1 MSKKILFCFTIS
13 GGKADF
19 FDSISKYLESD
30 IEVVKLEYAGH
41 GERYREPFYQTLEE
55 LVDDLYPVIREKV
68 QKKEVAY
75 SFLGYSLGSIV
86 ASAMAQNIMKKREIG
101 APEALFLAA
110 HEPKQRIELETFSD
124 LEDNESVK
132 KRVISFGNVPD
143 RLIENKAYWR
153 VYLPIYRADFAMI
166 GRFDFG
172 SLERKEEIPVT
183 VFYSEEDVSFTR
195 IQKWDRIY
203 KKCDYVRYS
212 GSHFFII
219 EHCEKM
225 ADVIKQKMLKEL

>member
-1 MSKKILFCFTIS
+1 MNKKILFCFTIS

-41 GERYREPFYQTLEE
+41 GVRYREPFYQTLEE
-55 LVDDLYPVIREKV
+55 LMDDLYPIIREKV
-68 QKKEVAY
+68 KKKETMY
-75 SFLGYSLGSIV
+75 SFLGYSLGSVV
-86 ASAMAQNIMKKREIG
+86 ASAMAQRIMKKGEIV

-110 HEPKQRIELETFSD
+110 HEPRQRIELESFSD
-124 LEDNESVK
+124 MEESEMVK
-132 KRVISFGNVPD
+132 ERVISFGNVPD
-143 RLIENKAYWR
+143 RLIDNKAYWR

-172 SLERKEEIPVT
+172 LLETKEDIPVT
-183 VFYSEEDVSFTR
+183 IFYSEEDVPLTR
-195 IQKWDRIY
+195 IREWDRIY
-203 KKCDYVRYS
+203 KNCDYIQYS

-225 ADVIKQKMLKEL
+225 ADVIKQKMLKE